1 MARSN
6 FSITERLAIR
16 ARQIAYRSRNSSPYL
31 SGDAFATLAD
41 IVLSNEEQL
50 GRYLSSSQDHRIIFC
65 RSDYLTELKRLNL
78 NQEHKR
84 ILIAGNSDYDFTDI
98 NQLPQGLF
106 QRFYLQNSFISNNKD
121 IFTLPIGIENLSIG
135 INGLPKNLTATLD
148 WNEKSKQILVG
159 PISPTHRDRMDL
171 IAVAESQKGAFE
183 LKKENISPSSF
194 AKTMEKYRYIACPR
208 GNGVDTHRFWET
220 LYRGSIPI
228 VLRNSWSQSLEH
240 FKVPMIIINT
250 WQEAE
255 EAIEDFEQSV
265 RVRNPRSLDVLWI
278 DYWQKVFK
286 SDL

>member
-6 FSITERLAIR
+6 FSMTDRLAIR
-16 ARQIAYRSRNSSPYL
+16 ARQIAYRSRNSSPFL
-31 SGDAFATLAD
+31 SGDAFASLAD
-41 IVLSNEEQL
+41 LVISNEEQL
-50 GRYLSSSQDHRIIFC
+50 VRYLSSSQDHRIIFC
-65 RSDYLTELKRLNL
+65 RSDYLPELKRITLVRGY
-78 NQEHKR
+78 KR
-84 ILIAGNSDYDFTDI
+84 ILIAGNSDHDFTDI

-106 QRFYLQNSFISNNKD
+106 ARFYLQNSFISNNKD

-171 IAVAESQKGAFE
+171 IAVAESQKGAFV
-183 LKKENISPSSF
+183 LKKENISPSTF

-228 VLRNSWSQSLEH
+228 VLRNSWSQSLAH
-240 FKVPMIIINT
+240 FKIPMIVINT

-255 EAIEDFEQSV
+255 EAIEGFEQSV
-265 RVRNPRSLDVLWI
+265 RARNPRSLDVLWI
-278 DYWQKVFK
+278 DYWQKLFK

>member
-1 MARSN
+1 VARSN

-31 SGDAFATLAD
+31 SGDAFASLAD
-41 IVLSNEEQL
+41 IVISNEEQL
-50 GRYLSSSQDHRIIFC
+50 GRYLDSSQDHRIIFC
-65 RSDYLTELKRLNL
+65 RSDYLSELKRITLVRG
-78 NQEHKR
+78 HKR

-121 IFTLPIGIENLSIG
+121 IFTLPIGIENLSKG

-148 WNEKSKQILVG
+148 WKEKSKQILVG

-171 IAVAESQKGAFE
+171 IAVAESQKGAFV

-228 VLRNSWSQSLEH
+228 VLRNSWSQSLEY

-255 EAIEDFEQSV
+255 EAIEGFEQSV
-265 RVRNPRSLDVLWI
+265 RMRNPRSLDVLWI
-278 DYWQKVFK
+278 DYWQKLFT

>member
-1 MARSN
+1 VAKST

-31 SGDAFATLAD
+31 SGDAFASLSD
-41 IVLSNEEQL
+41 IVISNKRQL
-50 GRYLSSSQDHRIIFC
+50 ESYLSSSQDHRIIFC
-65 RSDYLTELKRLNL
+65 RSDYLSELKISDLNRG
-78 NQEHKR
+78 QKR

-148 WNEKSKQILVG
+148 WKEKSKQILVG

-171 IAVAESQKGAFE
+171 IAVAESQKGAFV

>member
-31 SGDAFATLAD
+31 SGDAFASLAD
-41 IVLSNEEQL
+41 LVISNEEQL
-50 GRYLSSSQDHRIIFC
+50 GRYLSSCQDHRIIFC
-65 RSDYLTELKRLNL
+65 RSDYLSELKILDLNRGY
-78 NQEHKR
+78 KR

-159 PISPTHRDRMDL
+159 PISPTHRDRVDL
-171 IAVAESQKGAFE
+171 IAVAESQKGAFV

-194 AKTMEKYRYIACPR
+194 ARTMEKYRYIACPR
-208 GNGVDTHRFWET
+208 EM
-220 LYRGSIPI
+220 GSILI
-228 VLRNSWSQSLEH
+228 DSGRRY
-240 FKVPMIIINT
+240 I
-250 WQEAE
+250 EALSPL
-255 EAIEDFEQSV
+255 F
-265 RVRNPRSLDVLWI
+265 
-278 DYWQKVFK
+278 
-286 SDL
+286 